1 MEKHFAQAPVFE
13 SLFFFLPLSEQ
24 RERERERERSLT
36 KTSFI
41 IKKRKEKG
49 AGEKHAAES
58 GEIRTE
64 EKEKGIRLPENPACE
79 FKTPYL
85 EAILLYFLFKVHEKK
100 GKKWRPAK
108 LYTLILLC

>member
-1 MEKHFAQAPVFE
+1 MGEMMEKHFAQAPVFE

-24 RERERERERSLT
+24 RERERERSPT

-100 GKKWRPAK
+100 GKKGGQQN
-108 LYTLILLC
+108 YTH